1 MESASQYVVC
11 GGDSMSTGDM
21 LAGGLGLLVGLV
33 GVVAYAMGFKA
44 GMARA
49 FDRASQALKD
59 VFKS

>member
-1 MESASQYVVC
+1 
-11 GGDSMSTGDM
+11 MSTGDM

-44 GMARA
+44 GMMRA
-49 FDRASQALKD
+49 YDEASRILKD